1 VIHSIAV
8 STPSPMKTKKIS
20 SEVYTV
26 LQQILKQKIPSYWH
40 SLGSRFHLRVLCSV
54 VRRQEG
60 APWRFQVDTVRLL
73 GALTTPHRRHRA
85 RPTSGG
91 NGLPSPRFCGHPE
104 ASEARRSSHMGAARF
119 HPCLAPLSC
128 PPLSRTPL
136 FPTPVPHP
144 PPAHPCPAPPS
155 CSSLSLTPLLH
166 WRGLLSSPPA
176 LALPRSRK
184 APSPPPSSSI
194 YTTRFSHPCLTMA
207 ARGSGAGGGCAGRGS
222 SLSPPLLLPSSSS
235 RGQAPPVADVVVEH
249 VALLQWHIG
258 GGIPARTAVDAVEA
272 ALFGAPAGTGAPSIA
287 ERVLD
292 RALPPKNGRGGPAD
306 GGCVGCRAPRGGPAT
321 TRGDQDAA
329 ERRDGQDVSRRRLLP
344 GSQEGAS
351 EPLAATDSAIFG
363 ADAVQPGVIVVDD
376 DGPLL
381 LGGQQGASAPLAV
394 ADSAG
399 GVADA
404 VEAGIIAVGGD
415 ALLTVAAVPAAEHG
429 AVDGDVAV
437 VDEDARPAVEE
448 ARAAAVG
455 DAAVP
460 SRVGTHRQKAEDLLR
475 ASPLGGTSGS
485 LPSWEGGM
493 ALDSQPIALTYPL
506 PPSSTDPLAS
516 EVILIVDDRE
526 TTGSGFSRSAFL
538 SRLRPK
544 PGLTGRI
551 VTRRLPCGDATLV
564 ARVTTAGA
572 GALPGTPAAGT
583 DLILDQLVER
593 KTAADVVS
601 SMRDERLAKQLYWML
616 ASGRLSLT
624 FLIEGSVEAATRGDA
639 AMRRDVGAFLPSL
652 SVENNIFVK
661 GTDNTSETVQYYAS
675 MTRHRSRRLG
685 NADGLA
691 AWL

>member
-1 VIHSIAV
+1 
-8 STPSPMKTKKIS
+8 M
-20 SEVYTV
+20 
-26 LQQILKQKIPSYWH
+26 
-40 SLGSRFHLRVLCSV
+40 
-54 VRRQEG
+54 
-60 APWRFQVDTVRLL
+60 
-73 GALTTPHRRHRA
+73 
-85 RPTSGG
+85 
-91 NGLPSPRFCGHPE
+91 
-104 ASEARRSSHMGAARF
+104 
-119 HPCLAPLSC
+119 
-128 PPLSRTPL
+128 
-136 FPTPVPHP
+136 
-144 PPAHPCPAPPS
+144 
-155 CSSLSLTPLLH
+155 
-166 WRGLLSSPPA
+166 
-176 LALPRSRK
+176 
-184 APSPPPSSSI
+184 
-194 YTTRFSHPCLTMA
+194 
-207 ARGSGAGGGCAGRGS
+207 GRGS

-235 RGQAPPVADVVVEH
+235 RGQAPPVSDVVAEH

-272 ALFGAPAGTGAPSIA
+272 VLFGAPAGTGAFSIA

-306 GGCVGCRAPRGGPAT
+306 GGCVGSRAPRGGPAT

-329 ERRDGQDVSRRRLLP
+329 ERRDGQDASRRRLLP

-351 EPLAATDSAIFG
+351 GPLAATDSAIFG
-363 ADAVQPGVIVVDD
+363 ADAVQPGVIVVND

-415 ALLTVAAVPAAEHG
+415 AILTVAAVPAAEHG

-437 VDEDARPAVEE
+437 VEEDARLAVKE

-460 SRVGTHRQKAEDLLR
+460 SRVGTRRQTAEDLLR

-506 PPSSTDPLAS
+506 PPSSTGPLSS

-538 SRLRPK
+538 SRLRLN

-551 VTRRLPCGDATLV
+551 MTRRLTCGDATLV

-583 DLILDQLVER
+583 ELILDQLIER
-593 KTAADVVS
+593 KTAADLVS
-601 SMRDERLAKQLYWML
+601 SMRDERLAKKLYWML

-639 AMRRDVGAFLPSL
+639 TMRRDVGAFLPSL

-661 GTDNTSETVQYYAS
+661 ETDNTSEMVQYYAS

-691 AWL
+691 AWLERSRVADGASPGSHDILTYSKWDEYMKELRGMATLQQLGSLQMSVLPGIGPVRIDVIMAAGYKTPKSLALVYGRLLQADGLELLAKLPPLPEGHCITRKVSEYVPSLFTDELYGPRA